1 VGEGALTKL
10 DPTGARLTPC
20 NTPMR
25 SPAML
30 DGVRRSCVESPDRNA
45 FFIRD
50 RFYSYRAF
58 AEAICAI
65 EDVLRNNFAEERNIG
80 ILAYDDLETYAA
92 VFATWFAG
100 KTMVPLGP
108 SSPPDRNARIIE
120 EAGVKVA
127 FSSRSTEGLAGPLTR
142 YGTDFVCTANLAL
155 AGAVPETR
163 RISEDEIAYVLFTSG
178 STGIPKGVPISHG
191 ALQGFLDA
199 FFALGYQIDANDR
212 FLQMFDLTFD
222 LSLMSYCVPLM
233 IGACAYTVPSDGIKY
248 THIYRLLE
256 EQDITCALMVPSI
269 LAHIRPFFSE
279 ISLPQMRYSLF
290 CGEALYDDLVSEW
303 SRCIPNA
310 LVQNVYGPTE
320 ATIFCLTYDCHREC
334 ANKTNNSIVSIGRPM
349 QGTGVLLIDELL
361 RPVGTGE
368 KGELCLSGRQLTPGY
383 WRNPEK
389 TRDAFFLHD
398 GHTYYRTGDICFSD
412 PDGDLMYCGRL
423 DHQVKIQGY
432 RVELSEIEHHVR
444 EITGLNQIA
453 AVTCPDAAGNTTIH
467 LFLEN
472 YRGEIP
478 DLIAGLKTRVPPYM
492 IPAKIATLE
501 AMPLNVNGKIDRP
514 ALSRRAQNPS

>member
-1 VGEGALTKL
+1 LTKL

-320 ATIFCLTYDCHREC
+320 ATVT
-334 ANKTNNSIVSIGRPM
+334 ATW
-349 QGTGVLLIDELL
+349 TLLDPD
-361 RPVGTGE
+361 RPVTIGVPLPTYSVVILDPDTSRALPPGQMGE
-368 KGELCLSGRQLTPGY
+368 IGIAGIGLARGYLNRPDLTERAFIGDFLGIPG
-383 WRNPEK
+383 NP
-389 TRDAFFLHD
+389 
-398 GHTYYRTGDICFSD
+398 GGWIYRTGDLGQINA
-412 PDGDLMYCGRL
+412 GGEIEHHGRI
-423 DHQVKIQGY
+423 DTQVKIRGY
-432 RVELSEIEHHVR
+432 RVELAEIESVLLAVPG
-444 EITGLNQIA
+444 IAQA
-453 AVTCPDAAGNTTIH
+453 AVEAYRPGAGPGAAIARTGCACGDHGHRRYRNAHAAGV
-467 LFLEN
+467 E
-472 YRGEIP
+472 G
-478 DLIAGLKTRVPPYM
+478 AGSLRPPRHPVGHGRLRAAARSGA
-492 IPAKIATLE
+492 PAA
-501 AMPLNVNGKIDRP
+501 
-514 ALSRRAQNPS
+514 RAAI

>member
-1 VGEGALTKL
+1 
-10 DPTGARLTPC
+10 
-20 NTPMR
+20 
-25 SPAML
+25 
-30 DGVRRSCVESPDRNA
+30 
-45 FFIRD
+45 
-50 RFYSYRAF
+50 
-58 AEAICAI
+58 
-65 EDVLRNNFAEERNIG
+65 
-80 ILAYDDLETYAA
+80 
-92 VFATWFAG
+92 
-100 KTMVPLGP
+100 
-108 SSPPDRNARIIE
+108 
-120 EAGVKVA
+120 
-127 FSSRSTEGLAGPLTR
+127 
-142 YGTDFVCTANLAL
+142 
-155 AGAVPETR
+155 
-163 RISEDEIAYVLFTSG
+163 
-178 STGIPKGVPISHG
+178 
-191 ALQGFLDA
+191 
-199 FFALGYQIDANDR
+199 
-212 FLQMFDLTFD
+212 
-222 LSLMSYCVPLM
+222 
-233 IGACAYTVPSDGIKY
+233 
-248 THIYRLLE
+248 
-256 EQDITCALMVPSI
+256 
-269 LAHIRPFFSE
+269 
-279 ISLPQMRYSLF
+279 
-290 CGEALYDDLVSEW
+290 
-303 SRCIPNA
+303 
-310 LVQNVYGPTE
+310 
-320 ATIFCLTYDCHREC
+320 
-334 ANKTNNSIVSIGRPM
+334 M